1 QIEHCITG
9 EKLSMKDSNDS
20 NKTEIEVN
28 EEPTQDVVQDS
39 IDISKTEKIMTEL
52 ENNPKIKK
60 LLEQLDKET
69 NVFNLKELIES
80 NEILLQKIEATQKEK
95 NEYLDLLQRFKA
107 DFENYK
113 KRAQK
118 QEESNI
124 RFYSENIL
132 SKIFEPIED
141 IHRAIVFAKDNKQN
155 TIPLEGITII
165 YEKLSRI
172 MEDEG
177 VAFIDPKP
185 GEDFDP
191 QYHEAVCLDESGNN
205 KANSV
210 VQNFEKGY
218 RIKNR
223 VIRAARVMI
232 AAESSQKNNN
242 NEKEN

>member
-1 QIEHCITG
+1 
-9 EKLSMKDSNDS
+9 MKDSNDT
-20 NKTEIEVN
+20 NKNEVAVN
-28 EEPTQDVVQDS
+28 EDTVQEEVQETLE
-39 IDISKTEKIMTEL
+39 ISKIQEMMNEIKS
-52 ENNPKIKK
+52 NPKITK

-69 NVFNLKELIES
+69 NTVNLEELIES
-80 NEILLQKIEATQKEK
+80 NEKLLQQIDTTQKEK

-132 SKIFEPIED
+132 SKIFEPIQD
-141 IHRAIVFAKDNKQN
+141 INRAIVFAKENNQDK
-155 TIPLEGITII
+155 IPLEGISII

-172 MEDEG
+172 LEDEG

-185 GEDFDP
+185 GDDFDP

-205 KANSV
+205 RANSV

-223 VIRAARVMI
+223 VIQAAKVMV
-232 AAESSQKNNN
+232 ASENSKQKNN
-242 NEKEN
+242 EQKEN